1 MLMSFPGITFIRV
14 SRPATRIMY
23 TNDETFAIG
32 KAKVVRKSDSD
43 AVLVIAAGITMD
55 QAVDAAAKL
64 GNKWKKYGFF
74 SIQLKIA
81 IMLGTGLIEI
91 ISVLLALK

>member
-1 MLMSFPGITFIRV
+1 MSFTGITFIRV

-23 TNDETFAIG
+23 ANDETFAIG

-64 GNKWKKYGFF
+64 GNEWKHCF
-74 SIQLKIA
+74 SFVIYFYV
-81 IMLGTGLIEI
+81 GNGP
-91 ISVLLALK
+91 S